1 MIIPKYLKHG
11 DKIGLLSPA
20 SKVDPE
26 VVLPAIKLLE
36 EMGFEVVTGDHLF
49 AQHHQFA
56 GTDQERSADL
66 QKMLD
71 QREIKAIICSRGGY
85 GTVRTI
91 QKIDWSKFQKN
102 PKWLI
107 GFSDVTVLHAHL
119 NRLRFASVHGVMPR
133 YFLNN
138 NLPSFSFETLLKAIT
153 GELLEYPITPSPFN
167 KKGTA
172 KGELIGGNLSILYSL
187 RGTPYDIDTTD
198 KILFIEDL
206 AEYLYHL
213 DRILM
218 NLKLGGQLSKLK
230 GLIVG
235 GFSEMKDNET
245 PFGKNVEEIVLD
257 IVSEYDFPVVFNF
270 PAGHQPD
277 NFALK
282 MGCTA
287 HLEVTDK
294 SVLFKQ

>member
-1 MIIPKYLKHG
+1 MIIPEYLKQG
-11 DKIGLLSPA
+11 DKIGILSPA

-49 AQHHQFA
+49 AQYHQFA
-56 GTDQERSADL
+56 GKDKDRKHDL
-66 QKMLD
+66 QAMLD
-71 QREIKAIICSRGGY
+71 EPHLKAIICSRGGY
-85 GTVRTI
+85 GTIRTI
-91 QKIDWSKFQKN
+91 QQIDWTRFKKN
-102 PKWLI
+102 PKWMV
-107 GFSDVTVLHAHL
+107 GFSDVTVLHAQL
-119 NRLRFASVHGVMPR
+119 NQFRIASVHGVMPR
-133 YFLNN
+133 YFLKDNQ
-138 NLPSFSFETLLKAIT
+138 PSSSFETLRKAIT

-167 KKGTA
+167 KNGKA
-172 KGELIGGNLSILYSL
+172 AGELVGGNLSILYSL

-245 PFGKNVEEIVLD
+245 TFGKNVEEIVLD
-257 IVSEYDFPVVFNF
+257 IVSEYDYPVVFNF

-287 HLEVTDK
+287 HLEVTEK